1 MMTTATTTNDPT
13 ATTDKKRKRKKKRR
27 KKKPATTATNGTT
40 SLTVTNQPVGGQE
53 ALPLPGGTTT
63 NGSTGAQEALAP
75 PSTTTTNLSTAT
87 TGQKQ
92 KKKTT
97 AARSPSVDAQEVLP
111 QGSSQEHNIQ
121 GGKQLITI
129 KLHEAIVNS
138 KADDPPRTGRL
149 SEAAVHQYFVERLG
163 PSNVEWVNQERES
176 GLPYDI
182 VITEHGFRECVKVK
196 GAMAPDKK
204 GFRHII
210 QPWEWQFL
218 SEKGDSSSIAHVSF
232 PSPDEAAIVM
242 LRNPRMLCKKDKD
255 LGPALVMSKEFKER
269 FRENMSKISVVLKPD
284 CYLNGT
290 NWILLLKPP
299 HEVT

>member
-1 MMTTATTTNDPT
+1 MTVRNEPSAGAHEALVP
-13 ATTDKKRKRKKKRR
+13 
-27 KKKPATTATNGTT
+27 PSTTATN
-40 SLTVTNQPVGGQE
+40 V
-53 ALPLPGGTTT
+53 
-63 NGSTGAQEALAP
+63 
-75 PSTTTTNLSTAT
+75 STAT

-92 KKKTT
+92 KKNKKT

-149 SEAAVHQYFVERLG
+149 SEAAVPQYFVERLG
-163 PSNVEWVNQERES
+163 PSNVEWVNQDRES

-182 VITEHGFRECVKVK
+182 VITEHGFREYVKVK
-196 GAMAPDKK
+196 EAMAPDKK

-210 QPWEWQFL
+210 QTWKWQFL
-218 SEKGDSSSIAHVSF
+218 SEKGDSSSIAHISF

-242 LRNPRMLCKKDKD
+242 LRNPRMLCKKGQGQG
-255 LGPALVMSKEFKER
+255 LALVMSKEFKEC
-269 FRENMSKISVVLKPD
+269 FTENMSKISVVLKPD
-284 CYLNGT
+284 CYLTGT
-290 NWILLLKPP
+290 NWRFFLSVHMKLK
-299 HEVT
+299 